1 MSTLSSVPLPLDPA
15 REHPSREVR
24 PRLLIVDDIAD
35 NRMILTRRFHR
46 AGFDTIEA
54 ESGEAALC
62 ALAGETFDVVL
73 LDVMMPGI
81 GGLDVLRAIRG
92 SPATAGLP
100 VIMVTA
106 KSQSEDIVDALALG
120 ANDYVTKPV
129 DFPVALA
136 RVRTQVER
144 KTALETVHRTNKALR
159 RFNDQLEIEVEERT
173 RNLNLS
179 NELLRS
185 EISERKK
192 SEEFSQYLAYHDALT
207 GLGNRLLFRETIE
220 QRLAEAGTNGADLA
234 VCFIDLDGFK
244 SINDTL
250 GHTVGDGLLKLVAA
264 RIKSVLAPDDCIVRL
279 GGDEF
284 AILQSAPKQPTAAIS
299 IANGI
304 IETLSSP
311 FLVGEHEM
319 VISASCGIA
328 AVSQTC
334 NDPEALLKN
343 ADLAMYAAKAD
354 GRGTYRVFNSEL
366 EAGAK
371 ARRTLEMDLRMAL
384 ARGELCLYFQPLVNV
399 ETRKIS
405 TFEALMRWKHPTL
418 GFVSPADF
426 IPIAEE
432 IGLIVQLGE
441 WALREACKEAM
452 SWPAEVR
459 VAVNLSPVQ
468 FSRANLVPSVLN
480 ALAQTGLAP
489 HRLELEITETVMLEK
504 SDRNMHILNQ
514 LREIGVRIAMD
525 DFGTGYSSLSYLR
538 NFRFDKIKID
548 QSFIR
553 TLSNDVQSRA
563 IVRAIAGLGSSFGI
577 TTAAEGVETE
587 EQMECVHSD
596 GCTEVQGRL
605 FSMPVPADRLPA
617 LLLSMRNS
625 EI

>member
-1 MSTLSSVPLPLDPA
+1 
-15 REHPSREVR
+15 
-24 PRLLIVDDIAD
+24 
-35 NRMILTRRFHR
+35 
-46 AGFDTIEA
+46 
-54 ESGEAALC
+54 
-62 ALAGETFDVVL
+62 
-73 LDVMMPGI
+73 
-81 GGLDVLRAIRG
+81 
-92 SPATAGLP
+92 
-100 VIMVTA
+100 
-106 KSQSEDIVDALALG
+106 
-120 ANDYVTKPV
+120 
-129 DFPVALA
+129 
-136 RVRTQVER
+136 
-144 KTALETVHRTNKALR
+144 
-159 RFNDQLEIEVEERT
+159 
-173 RNLNLS
+173 
-179 NELLRS
+179 
-185 EISERKK
+185 
-192 SEEFSQYLAYHDALT
+192 
-207 GLGNRLLFRETIE
+207 
-220 QRLAEAGTNGADLA
+220 

-284 AILQSAPKQPTAAIS
+284 AILQSALKQPTAAIS